1 MFLWQF
7 MLAVCQL
14 SICVDKEQNIR
25 HAREAIQTLA
35 DGGSKLILLPVKF
48 CSCLFSHK
56 ENVLQEMGNFPD
68 SNASFPIYA
77 GDSPSSKILS
87 DMAKS
92 KEVTII
98 CGSIPERRGNH
109 LYNTCCIYGKDGSLK
124 GKIQKY
130 TVVDSGKILQA
141 LRQAK

>member
-35 DGGSKLILLPVKF
+35 DGGSKLILLP
-48 CSCLFSHK
+48 
-56 ENVLQEMGNFPD
+56 EMGNFPD

-124 GKIQKY
+124 GKHRKVCFSDASS
-130 TVVDSGKILQA
+130 TVISHPSFTPGSLF
-141 LRQAK
+141 